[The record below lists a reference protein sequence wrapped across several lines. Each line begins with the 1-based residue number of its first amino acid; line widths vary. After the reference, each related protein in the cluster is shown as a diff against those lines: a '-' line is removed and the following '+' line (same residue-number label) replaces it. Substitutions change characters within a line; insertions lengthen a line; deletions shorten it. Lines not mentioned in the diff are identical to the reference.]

1 MDAEEILRP
10 RTIWL
15 LVAVGLIVSIA
26 MIACTYET
34 RYIVSGS
41 MDGDDQPY
49 DIETI
54 PIHSLVLI
62 KKVDGSDMM
71 DEFEVG
77 DVIAFYYEGVVV
89 VHRVISIDAS
99 AGTITAHG
107 DARSEYDTQT
117 VKSDMVVG
125 KVTAVSPLLGQFVH
139 FVKTGPIIFIAI
151 IAVLIVAF
159 SSAADIF
166 RAYRKG

>member
-1 MDAEEILRP
+1 MDAEEMLSP
-10 RTIWL
+10 TAIWI
-15 LVAVGLIVSIA
+15 LVAVGLIVSVAVIA
-26 MIACTYET
+26 SAYEV

-41 MDGDDQPY
+41 MDGEDQPY
-49 DIETI
+49 GIETI
-54 PIHSLVLI
+54 PIYSVVMI
-62 KKVDGSDMM
+62 KKVDGSEMM

-77 DVIAFYYEGVVV
+77 DVIAFHYEGVLV
-89 VHRVISIDAS
+89 VHRVISVDAS

-117 VKSDMVVG
+117 VTSDMAFG
-125 KVTAVSPLLGQFVH
+125 KVVSVSPLLGKLVH

-151 IAVLIVAF
+151 IAVLIVAA

-166 RAYRKG
+166 RVYRKG

>member
-1 MDAEEILRP
+1 MLSP
-10 RTIWL
+10 RAIWM
-15 LVAVGLIVSIA
+15 LVAVGLIVSVAAIVS
-26 MIACTYET
+26 TYEV

-41 MDGDDQPY
+41 MDGEDQPY
-49 DIETI
+49 GIETI
-54 PIHSLVLI
+54 PIYSLVMI

-77 DVIAFYYEGVVV
+77 DVIAFHYEGVVV
-89 VHRVISIDAS
+89 VHRVVSIDAS

-117 VKSDMVVG
+117 VTSDMVVG
-125 KVTAVSPLLGQFVH
+125 KVVSVSPLLGQFVH

-151 IAVLIVAF
+151 IAVLVVAI
-159 SSAADIF
+159 SSAVDIF
-166 RAYRKG
+166 RVYRKG